1 MRIYL
6 DHNATSPVLDSAR
19 EAMFE
24 AAGLVGN
31 PSSIHGEGRAVRSRL
46 ERARDA
52 ITALVGSGTA
62 DGIVFTSGGTEAD
75 VSGIVGLG
83 LAAVAAGAPARV
95 VVLATDHPAVH
106 GAAAALVARGF
117 ASEVLAVDGAGQ
129 VDGLDLARRLA
140 TPAAVVAVA
149 AVNHETGVITDLA
162 VVAAAARAAGARLHV
177 DAVQAAGRVPL
188 AAIAL
193 HADTLAL
200 SAHKLGGPAGVG
212 ALWIR
217 SGVDLAPLAPGG
229 HQERGRR
236 GGTENVV
243 GAAGFAAAAA
253 AVDLARAGEVAAR
266 AARLERGILAID
278 GARIHGAGAPRVG
291 NTVNAG
297 FAGALGESIVM
308 SLDLDGVAVSTGAA
322 CTSGSVQPSP
332 VLLAMG
338 LDRAA
343 AREGVRFSLGPSTTD
358 AELDRVLA
366 ILPGIVARVRA
377 ASRSIGG

>member
-6 DHNATSPVLDSAR
+6 DHNATSPLLDSAR
-19 EAMFE
+19 SAMHD

-46 ERARDA
+46 ERARDEV
-52 ITALVGSGTA
+52 TALVGAGSG
-62 DGIVFTSGGTEAD
+62 DNIVFTSGGTEAD

-83 LAAVAAGAPARV
+83 LAAAAGGAPARAL
-95 VVLATDHPAVH
+95 VLSTDHPAVH
-106 GAAAALVARGF
+106 GAAGVLAARGF
-117 ASEVLAVDGAGQ
+117 ATEVVAVDGDGR
-129 VDGLDLARRLA
+129 VDLDDLARRLA
-140 TPAAVVAVA
+140 GGAAVVAVA
-149 AVNHETGVITDLA
+149 AANHETGVMPDLA
-162 VVAAAARAAGARLHV
+162 AVAAAVRGAGARLHV
-177 DAVQAAGRVPL
+177 DAVQAAGRVAL
-188 AAIAL
+188 APIAAV
-193 HADTLAL
+193 ADTLAI
-200 SAHKLGGPAGVG
+200 SAHKLGGPAGIG

-217 SGVDLAPLAPGG
+217 SGVALAPVAPGG

-253 AVDLARAGEVAAR
+253 AVDLGRTAEITAR

-278 GARIHGAGAPRVG
+278 GARIHGAAAPRIG

-297 FAGALGESIVM
+297 FAGALGEAIVM
-308 SLDLDGVAVSTGAA
+308 SLDLDGVAASTGAA
-322 CTSGSVQPSP
+322 CTSGSIQPSP

-338 LDRAA
+338 LDRER

-358 AELDRVLA
+358 DEIDRVLA
-366 ILPGIVARVRA
+366 ILPGIVERVRRA
-377 ASRSIGG
+377 

>member
-6 DHNATSPVLDSAR
+6 DHNATSPLLDSAR
-19 EAMFE
+19 AAMHD
-24 AAGLVGN
+24 AAGQVGN

-52 ITALVGSGTA
+52 IAALVGAPGSGG
-62 DGIVFTSGGTEAD
+62 DNLVFTSGGTEAD
-75 VSGIVGLG
+75 IAGIVGLG
-83 LAAVAAGAPARV
+83 LAAAAAGAPARAL
-95 VVLATDHPAVH
+95 VLSTDHPAVH
-106 GAAAALVARGF
+106 GAAAALAGRGF
-117 ASEVLAVDGAGQ
+117 ATEAIAVDGDGR
-129 VDGLDLARRLA
+129 VDQGDLARRLA
-140 TPAAVVAVA
+140 GGAAVVAVA
-149 AVNHETGVITDLA
+149 AVNHETGVIADLA
-162 VVAAAARAAGARLHV
+162 AVATAVRAAGARLHV

-188 AAIAL
+188 GPIAAL
-193 HADTLAL
+193 ADTLAI
-200 SAHKLGGPAGVG
+200 SAHKLGGPAGIG

-217 SGVDLAPLAPGG
+217 SGVELVPLTPGG

-243 GAAGFAAAAA
+243 GAAGFAAAATA
-253 AVDLARAGEVAAR
+253 MDPTGSTLVATR

-278 GARIHGAGAPRVG
+278 GARIHGAAAPRVG

-297 FAGALGESIVM
+297 FAGALGEAVVM

-322 CTSGSVQPSP
+322 CTSGSIQPSP

-338 LDRAA
+338 HPRER

-358 AELDRVLA
+358 DEIERVLA

-377 ASRSIGG
+377 SVGR

>member
-6 DHNATSPVLDSAR
+6 DHNATSPVLDIAR
-19 EAMFE
+19 EAMRD

-52 ITALVGSGTA
+52 IAALVGTGTA
-62 DGIVFTSGGTEAD
+62 DSVVFTSGGTEAD

-95 VVLATDHPAVH
+95 LVLATDHPAVH
-106 GAAAALVARGF
+106 GAAAALAGRGF
-117 ASEVLAVDGAGQ
+117 TSEVVAVDGAGR
-129 VDGLDLARRLA
+129 VEAGDLARRLA

-149 AVNHETGVITDLA
+149 AVNHETGVIADVA
-162 VVAAAARAAGARLHV
+162 AVAAAARAAGARLHV
-177 DAVQAAGRVPL
+177 DAVQAAGRVAL
-188 AAIAL
+188 APIAAL
-193 HADTLAL
+193 ADTLAI
-200 SAHKLGGPAGVG
+200 SAHKLGGPAGIG

-217 SGVDLAPLAPGG
+217 AGVEVAPLVPGG

-243 GAAGFAAAAA
+243 GAAGFGAAAE
-253 AVDLARAGEVAAR
+253 AVDLARASEVATR
-266 AARLERGILAID
+266 AARLEQGILAID

-291 NTVNAG
+291 NTINAG

-358 AELDRVLA
+358 AEIDRVLA
-366 ILPGIVARVRA
+366 ILPRIVARVR
-377 ASRSIGG
+377 SVRG